1 MKMWFMN
8 VVILLFFCCDSSACL
23 STGNSTVQFVSK
35 NFYNVL
41 HWDPAKPDFPGQ
53 RLLYTVEYKSDE
65 KNQSYQIKEDCQ
77 NITSLFCDLT
87 AETPVVQDVFY
98 YAKVTVNDRSHGSTT
113 RFKPL
118 EHTILGRP
126 ILFTSTTELSLFVN
140 VTLPLGPKEV
150 SIADVIINN
159 RIVPSPTRIIYT
171 LNLQYPDQ
179 AVQSFENWTGQFY
192 INLQKWG
199 NYCGTVI
206 YTPSSYWGR
215 PSSEMASFCV
225 TLSDLSESPW
235 MVLRWILMSVA
246 VLVALVI
253 VSFVCA
259 CKYVKGGKPKSMTQ
273 ELIITLG
280 NSKILQE
287 PDKNLIIS
295 PVEICPQRDEIF
307 YAKIQMN
314 TNGPSVRSGGYS
326 PQDIP
331 CRDTSTQSSDNYGAV
346 AVQVPPEDNEDF
358 QQAVTEHR
366 ETSHPPVSPLLP
378 DHDSCDS
385 NPAGKLLIHTIRDIS
400 GKLVLPLFNFQLQS
414 SNGDTVSPAY
424 TERKLLLSDLTDS
437 KDESSLA
444 SLASLDSSEW
454 SDSGC
459 DDSTPTPLYC
469 NTHSFPAQPA
479 VPDSDKGCQITPSN
493 DATFESTY
501 KQNWTPELFCGPSTI
516 DSCIRTNYMWTC
528 TGSKM
533 EPHEEVEDSEG
544 TEQSKLIL
552 LGSWTLQIQE

>member
-8 VVILLFFCCDSSACL
+8 AVILFFFCCDSSACL
-23 STGNSTVQFVSK
+23 STGNATVQFVSK

-41 HWDPAKPDFPGQ
+41 HWDPAKADFPGQ
-53 RLLYTVEYKSDE
+53 KLLYTVKYRSDVE
-65 KNQSYQIKEDCQ
+65 EQPYQIKKDCQ
-77 NITSLFCDLT
+77 NIIDLYCDLT
-87 AETPVVQDVFY
+87 TETPLVQDVSY
-98 YAKVTVNDRSHGSTT
+98 SAKVLVNGRSHGSTI
-113 RFKPL
+113 RFKPS

-126 ILFTSTTELSLFVN
+126 ILFTSTSELSLFVN
-140 VTLPLGPKEV
+140 VTLPLGPKKV
-150 SIADVIINN
+150 SIADIIINN
-159 RIVPSPTRIIYT
+159 RIVPSTTRIIYT
-171 LNLQYPDQ
+171 LNLRHPDWT
-179 AVQSFENWTGQFY
+179 VQTFENWTGQFH

-206 YTPSSYWGR
+206 YAPSAHWGR
-215 PSSEMASFCV
+215 PSSEMASFCE
-225 TLSDLSESPW
+225 TLSDSPW

-253 VSFVCA
+253 VSVVCA

-273 ELIITLG
+273 ELITTLG
-280 NSKILQE
+280 NPKILQE
-287 PDKNLIIS
+287 PDKNLVIS

-346 AVQVPPEDNEDF
+346 AVQVPPEENEDF

-378 DHDSCDS
+378 DGDSCDS
-385 NPAGKLLIHTIRDIS
+385 NPAGKLLIHTVRDIS

-424 TERKLLLSDLTDS
+424 PERKPLLSDLTDS

-469 NTHSFPAQPA
+469 NTHSFPSQPA
-479 VPDSDKGCQITPSN
+479 VPDSDKICQITPSS

-501 KQNWTPELFCGPSTI
+501 QQNWMPELFCGPSTI

-533 EPHEEVEDSEG
+533 EPHEEIEDSEG
-544 TEQSKLIL
+544 AEQSKLIL